1 VLLLTAISSSNLSL
15 LQFINMSLGL
25 YPIIKKLGK
34 GGFGTTYLAT
44 NTLMPSQPYCV
55 VKQLLPTSTDPQIQ
69 QLIKDRFK
77 QEAITLESLGKDSNG
92 KVPSLYAYFVEQGE
106 FYLIQE
112 YVDGQT
118 LSERVQAQGIFT
130 ENQVRQLLT
139 DLLPTLAYVHQRGIV
154 HRDIKPDNI
163 MLCHRNNTPIL
174 IDFGAVKE
182 TMSTMMTA
190 SGNMGQSIVIG
201 TPGFMP
207 IEQMSGRPMFA
218 SDIYALGLTVIY
230 LLTGK
235 LPTEIETDPY
245 SGSIK
250 WQSLG
255 LNVSSQLIEVI
266 DKSIQPLSRDR
277 YKNAQ
282 EMLQDLSTSS
292 QTVTPSVIV
301 SPLPSGYEKTVRIP
315 TPAIVANSADS
326 SNRLNPLIAALIGV
340 IVGAGLIGSSLVL
353 GQNFSNKESD
363 QNKNNSQKA
372 VTNNNNPVASNSKLP
387 TSTPQIV
394 QSSPSPVAKSK
405 ISLST
410 CNFFVGA
417 AVEGQ
422 AVNVDLCSVSTNSSG
437 AVSFVY
443 YLGSQRMPS
452 ETVCNSGA
460 WTTLRDREVH
470 RPMSVAT
477 QKMLDQVCAR
487 KKANVITPEGDSIRV
502 ETE

>member
-1 VLLLTAISSSNLSL
+1 
-15 LQFINMSLGL
+15 MSLSL
-25 YPIIKKLGK
+25 YPIIKKLGE

-92 KVPSLYAYFVEQGE
+92 KIPSLYAYFVEQGE

-112 YVDGQT
+112 YIDGQT
-118 LSERVQAQGIFT
+118 LSERVQTQGLFT
-130 ENQVRQLLT
+130 EIQVRQLLT
-139 DLLPTLAYVHQRGIV
+139 DLLPTLAYVHQRGTV

-163 MLCHRNNTPIL
+163 MLCHRNNKPIL

-207 IEQMSGRPMFA
+207 IEQLSGRPMFA

-245 SGSIK
+245 SGSIN
-250 WQSLG
+250 WQSLAP
-255 LNVSSQLIEVI
+255 NVSSPLIEVI
-266 DKSIQPLSRDR
+266 DKSIQPSSRDR

-292 QTVTPSVIV
+292 QAVISSTIV
-301 SPLPSGYEKTVRIP
+301 LPIPNSYEKTVAVA
-315 TPAIVANSADS
+315 TSAIASKSVGSNSRA
-326 SNRLNPLIAALIGV
+326 NPLIVALIGA
-340 IVGAGLIGSSLVL
+340 IVGAGLIGSLLVL
-353 GQNFSNKESD
+353 GRNYSSKESD
-363 QNKNNSQKA
+363 QNNNNSQQTI
-372 VTNNNNPVASNSKLP
+372 VDNNNLVTSGNSKSP
-387 TSTPQIV
+387 TSTPQV
-394 QSSPSPVAKSK
+394 VHSSPSPVATSK
-405 ISLST
+405 TSLST
-410 CNFFVGA
+410 CNYFAGA

-422 AVNVDLCSVSTNSSG
+422 AVNVDLCSVSAKSSG
-437 AVSFVY
+437 VVSFVY

-452 ETVCNSGA
+452 ETDCTSGA

-477 QKMLDQVCAR
+477 QKMLEQVCAR
-487 KKANVITPEGDSIRV
+487 QRKSNAIKPAGENI
-502 ETE
+502 